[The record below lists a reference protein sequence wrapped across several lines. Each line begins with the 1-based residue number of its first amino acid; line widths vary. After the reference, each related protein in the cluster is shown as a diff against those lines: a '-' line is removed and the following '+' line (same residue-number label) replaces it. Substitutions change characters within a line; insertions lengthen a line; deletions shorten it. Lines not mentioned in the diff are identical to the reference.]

1 MIPRMQIQILINI
14 GRINPIICKNSN
26 SCYQLPNENFD
37 SKRVEK
43 TSIVGSDLKLN
54 VLAEI

>member
-26 SCYQLPNENFD
+26 SCYQLPTKNVD
-37 SKRVEK
+37 CKRVEK
-43 TSIVGSDLKLN
+43 PP
-54 VLAEI
+54 

>member
-1 MIPRMQIQILINI
+1 MQTQILINI